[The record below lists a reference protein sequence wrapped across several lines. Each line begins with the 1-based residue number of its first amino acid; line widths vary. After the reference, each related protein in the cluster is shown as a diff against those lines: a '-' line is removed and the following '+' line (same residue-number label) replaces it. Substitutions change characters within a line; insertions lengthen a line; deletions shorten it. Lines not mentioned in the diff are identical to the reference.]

1 MDNISSYP
9 KLDGTEL
16 HCTTL
21 LAHTRNA
28 YRLLLYVCLFN
39 MLYSDFRRYTEV
51 CAMVFCLSL
60 VLIAVNRYCYN
71 NINMFRMNYDV
82 KHEVFILFFE
92 AENSRLEILEIFV
105 VIVSDI
111 EKVNNKTIV
120 LLMSCVNN
128 FSNIS
133 LINTGKQN
141 RTD

>member
-1 MDNISSYP
+1 
-9 KLDGTEL
+9 
-16 HCTTL
+16 
-21 LAHTRNA
+21 
-28 YRLLLYVCLFN
+28 
-39 MLYSDFRRYTEV
+39 
-51 CAMVFCLSL
+51 
-60 VLIAVNRYCYN
+60 
-71 NINMFRMNYDV
+71 MFRMNYDV